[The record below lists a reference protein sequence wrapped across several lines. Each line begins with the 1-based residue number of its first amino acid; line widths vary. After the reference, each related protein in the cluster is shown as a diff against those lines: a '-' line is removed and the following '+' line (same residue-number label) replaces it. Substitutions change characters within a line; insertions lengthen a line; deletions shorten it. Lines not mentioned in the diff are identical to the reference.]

1 MNQIEERRKAIADRF
16 AHAWNKSSTRI
27 PIQLKEYRA
36 LLDLWEA
43 IEAMKQESLK
53 EEIWYIG
60 MSCHF
65 AEDVDKALEK
75 LEKGG

>member
-1 MNQIEERRKAIADRF
+1 MMNQIELRRQAIADRF

-36 LLDLWEA
+36 LLDLWEKA
-43 IEAMKQESLK
+43 YSLSECLKMGITIEHIHPQVIE
-53 EEIWYIG
+53 
-60 MSCHF
+60 
-65 AEDVDKALEK
+65 ALEK